1 MNMSKIAQ
9 PNKDTVTTSPAITEK
24 CEGYEMTILEE
35 FVEYEENVP
44 ILEIRD
50 IFALLELIISKNT
63 IRASQLSERT
73 LRIYCQPPL
82 NNIERQFIRKF
93 LETSL
98 NAPVNIKRDI
108 VQNFIDFERI

>member
-1 MNMSKIAQ
+1 MYMSKTAQ
-9 PNKDTVTTSPAITEK
+9 PIKGVATTSSTNAEK

-35 FVEYEENVP
+35 FVDYEEKVP
-44 ILEIRD
+44 ILEVRD
-50 IFALLELIISKNT
+50 IFALLELVTSKNAV
-63 IRASQLSERT
+63 RASQLSERT

-82 NNIERQFIRKF
+82 NSNERQFIRKF

-98 NAPVNIKRDI
+98 NAPVNIKRDP